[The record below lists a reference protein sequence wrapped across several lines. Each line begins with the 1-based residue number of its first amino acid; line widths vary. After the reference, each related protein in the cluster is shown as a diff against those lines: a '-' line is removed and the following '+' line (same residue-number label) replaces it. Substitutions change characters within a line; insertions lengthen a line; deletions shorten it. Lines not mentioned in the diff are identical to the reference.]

1 MYTGKKL
8 KFLYSNFTY
17 NSFTISKETINYG
30 HEFIDFFYI
39 HAGIYRTV
47 VEIVV

>member
-30 HEFIDFFYI
+30 HEFIDFF
-39 HAGIYRTV
+39 IYMQ
-47 VEIVV
+47 ELISNN